1 MDWKRSVHAWLLALA
16 VLVVAPAKSH
26 AQTAEADKALVGPV
40 NAILPLAGPA
50 FRKELATPLPLQSD
64 WTIRGWIRSDRLSVE
79 PRTIASLVDKSGQ
92 ALFDITIAKGEVT
105 AGTDAQRLGA
115 PIEGSAGDWLLMTF
129 TAKAGEITLQVGT
142 GPLTK
147 ADMRLNG
154 TSTALLLAPRASNR
168 NAFGGAVA
176 NFTLSQGSATEVLAV
191 AAPPDE
197 SLLPFETS
205 SPGWPLQIKQYVGL
219 DSAQD
224 PKTLPQSRANAEM
237 PLPQPKP
244 QVTPSLTPTD
254 AGRWKVGAW
263 RFIAEPEARASGAAI
278 ATPGFNDSAWL
289 AATVPG
295 TVLTSYLDNGV
306 YRDPAYGLNN
316 LLIPEKLGRQ
326 DYWYRTEFVLPDGA
340 ALTNQALIFE
350 GINYAAEVW
359 VNGQRL
365 GSVKGAF
372 IRGRFALP
380 ASLKPIERV
389 AVAVRVS
396 PPPHGGL
403 PHEESLRAGPGQN
416 GGQMAIDGPTF
427 AASEGWDW
435 MPTVRDRATGIWQD
449 VVLEATGAVR
459 LGDPHVQTVLPKPD
473 NSIAE
478 LTISVP
484 VVNQTPAAVAARVTA
499 RLGDQTLSQVV
510 QLEPGSTRTAIFAPE
525 QFKQLRILDP
535 ELWWPNGYGKPALQQ
550 LRLAVQTNGAR
561 SDTRE
566 IRFGIREISYEL
578 SALDATD
585 ELQRVTVLPDRSQGE
600 PLIDVS
606 HPKIRKVNDG
616 WVVSLARGLAGSSA
630 LVPAA
635 PSPLT
640 PHLLIKVNGVPIA
653 VRGGNWGMDD
663 WLKRVSRVRM
673 EPYFRLHQQANVNT
687 IRNWLG
693 QSTERVFF
701 DLADEYG
708 LLVLNDFWISTQDH
722 NGEPG
727 DSALFLDN
735 AADTIGRFQYHPSIA
750 LWIGRNEGVPPPV
763 LNTGLDQL
771 VRERDG
777 TRLYLPNS
785 RTVLMSNSGPWNY
798 QPPEAYFT
806 RLARGFS
813 TEVGTPSFPTLDT
826 FKTMMPEAD
835 QWPISDS
842 WAYHDWH
849 QGKAGDVAGFMKTL
863 TDRFGGPTDLA
874 DFEKKAQLLNY
885 ESHRAIFE
893 GMNDGLFER
902 NSGRLLWMT
911 HPAWPS
917 TLWQI
922 YSHNYDTQA
931 SYFGFKKG
939 TEPVH
944 VQLNLPGREVAVVN
958 SLINPIRRA
967 RVTLRTYSLD
977 GTLLG
982 DRTAALDA
990 RGLATTNSGL
1000 AIDSALFDR
1009 SPVVLARLALRDAK
1023 GKLLSENTYW
1033 LAKEAAAYRAM
1044 PAMKPAA
1051 VVVTTQLTADGQET
1065 EIRATLRN
1073 DGAVPALMVRLSA
1086 IDAGGAQVL
1095 PAYWSDNYIS
1105 LLPGETRTITLTTPQ
1120 SGAVPTTVGIDGW
1133 NLARSSVAIG
1143 SERVP

>member
-1 MDWKRSVHAWLLALA
+1 MDWKRSVQAWLLGLALLGAASSKGYAQA
-16 VLVVAPAKSH
+16 VA
-26 AQTAEADKALVGPV
+26 ADQAMVGPV

-50 FRKELATPLPLQSD
+50 FRKELAAALPLQSD
-64 WTIRGWIRSDRLSVE
+64 WTIQGWIRSDRRTAE
-79 PRTIASLVDKSGQ
+79 PRTIASLVNKSGE
-92 ALFDITIAKGEVT
+92 ALFDITIAEGEVT
-105 AGTDAQRLGA
+105 AGTHAQNLRATIYGT
-115 PIEGSAGDWLLMTF
+115 AGDWLPVTI
-129 TAKAGEITLQVGT
+129 TARGGEIALQVGK
-142 GPLTK
+142 GPQQK
-147 ADMRLNG
+147 AGIWLDG
-154 TSTALLLAPRASNR
+154 IATALLLAPRVSGHSP
-168 NAFGGAVA
+168 FGGSVV
-176 NFTLSQGSATEVLAV
+176 NFRVSQGSAADLLAETT
-191 AAPPDE
+191 PPDA
-197 SLLPFETS
+197 SLIPFETS
-205 SPGWPLQIKQYVGL
+205 SPSWPLQTKQYVGL

-224 PKTLPQSRANAEM
+224 PKTLPQSRSKTEM
-237 PLPQPKP
+237 PLPSARLQL
-244 QVTPSLTPTD
+244 TPSLTPSG
-254 AGRWKVGAW
+254 AGRWKIGAW
-263 RFIAEPEARASGAAI
+263 RFISEPEARASAAAI
-278 ATPGFNDSAWL
+278 ATPGFNDSTWL

-295 TVLTSYLDNGV
+295 TALTTYLDNGA

-340 ALTNQALIFE
+340 TLTNQALIFE
-350 GINYAAEVW
+350 GINYAAEIW
-359 VNGQRL
+359 VNGQSL
-365 GSVKGAF
+365 GSIKGAF

-380 ASLKPIERV
+380 ASVKPNERV

-435 MPTVRDRATGIWQD
+435 VPTVRDRATGIWQD

-484 VVNQTPAAVAARVTA
+484 VVNQTPVAVPVTVTA
-499 RLGDQTLSQVV
+499 SLGDLTLSQVV
-510 QLEPGSTRTAIFAPE
+510 QLEPSSAGTAIFAPE
-525 QFKQLRILDP
+525 QFKQLRIINP

-550 LRLAVQTNGAR
+550 LRLAAQANGVP
-561 SDTRE
+561 SDTHE

-578 SALDATD
+578 SALDSAD

-600 PLIDVS
+600 QLIDVS

-616 WVVSLARGLAGSSA
+616 WVVSLARNLLGSPA

-640 PHLLIKVNGVPIA
+640 PQLLIKVNGVPIA

-663 WLKRVSRVRM
+663 WLKRVSRERM

-727 DSALFLDN
+727 DSALLLRN
-735 AADTIGRFQYHPSIA
+735 ADDTIGRFQYHPSIA

-777 TRLYLPNS
+777 TGLYLPNS

-813 TEVGTPSFPTLDT
+813 TEVGTPSFPTLET

-863 TDRFGGPTDLA
+863 TDRFGAPTDLA

-958 SLINPIRRA
+958 SLTNPIRRA
-967 RVTLRTYSLD
+967 RVTLRTYSLE
-977 GTLLG
+977 GALLS

-990 RGLATTNSGL
+990 RGLATTKSGL
-1000 AIDSALFDR
+1000 AIDAALFNR
-1009 SPVVLARLALRDAK
+1009 SPVVLASAGAARCKKPTAERKHLLAGTRS
-1023 GKLLSENTYW
+1023 GCLS
-1033 LAKEAAAYRAM
+1033 
-1044 PAMKPAA
+1044 
-1051 VVVTTQLTADGQET
+1051 G
-1065 EIRATLRN
+1065 
-1073 DGAVPALMVRLSA
+1073 
-1086 IDAGGAQVL
+1086 DAGHEAGDGGHYNAAHGRRARTRNTRDTAQ
-1095 PAYWSDNYIS
+1095 
-1105 LLPGETRTITLTTPQ
+1105 
-1120 SGAVPTTVGIDGW
+1120 
-1133 NLARSSVAIG
+1133 
-1143 SERVP
+1143 